1 MIGISAC
8 LGGCP
13 CRYDGKE
20 QGKKQL
26 IQLVEEKQAVMICPE
41 VLGGLSTPRDP
52 AEICG
57 GDGFDVWQNQ
67 ATVQT
72 HSGTDVTDAF
82 KAGAIT
88 AYQQLSIAGITE
100 VVLKESSPSCGKQMI
115 YDGSFSGSKQ
125 AGVGV
130 TTAYLLNQGLTVY
143 SDYQWEELHN
153 GN

>member
-52 AEICG
+52 AE
-57 GDGFDVWQNQ
+57 FVV
-67 ATVQT
+67 ATVLM
-72 HSGTDVTDAF
+72 SG
-82 KAGAIT
+82 KIR
-88 AYQQLSIAGITE
+88 QLSKPILAR
-100 VVLKESSPSCGKQMI
+100 M
-115 YDGSFSGSKQ
+115 
-125 AGVGV
+125 
-130 TTAYLLNQGLTVY
+130 
-143 SDYQWEELHN
+143 
-153 GN
+153 